1 MQLKYLLIIERA
13 EGNFS
18 AYFPDVPGCVTAGAT
33 VEETVS
39 NAREALEGHL
49 EGHLEGDTPPHAR
62 SLKAIADEGEIA
74 EDGLELIAWVPY
86 EVAEHATA

>member
-1 MQLKYLLIIERA
+1 MKYLLIIERA

-18 AYFPDVPGCVTAGAT
+18 AYFPDVPGCVTTGET
-33 VEETVS
+33 VEETVR

-49 EGHLEGDTPPHAR
+49 EGETAPQAR

-74 EDGLELIAWVPY
+74 EDGVELIAWVPY
-86 EVAEHATA
+86 EQHATA